1 MVPGRA
7 APRWLQPPV
16 PTQLYRAPSRRGPA
30 APPGLFPAHPL
41 GPGAAGTG
49 GNCGFG
55 VNSVPLRAAG
65 ARREGNTA
73 PGQQRAAS
81 ARLAAPSLWPLWDRR
96 WGSGGR
102 FLAALPSPCWGCPS
116 PRCWAPS
123 GLADMLGAFPDKI
136 HKGFSTRGDFCLG
149 TTRAPS
155 AAAARGQRGRSPRQ
169 APGGEGRQTPAAVPC
184 HILSSTS

>member
-7 APRWLQPPV
+7 APRSLQPPV
-16 PTQLYRAPSRRGPA
+16 PEQLYRALSRRGPA

-73 PGQQRAAS
+73 PGQQRVAS
-81 ARLAAPSLWPLWDRR
+81 ARGRCPPGSTESPTPNGTGDGAAGGDSLLCSPIPDGAVPRLSAGFPVGLQTHWE
-96 WGSGGR
+96 R
-102 FLAALPSPCWGCPS
+102 FLTKSTRVS
-116 PRCWAPS
+116 PRHT
-123 GLADMLGAFPDKI
+123 G
-136 HKGFSTRGDFCLG
+136 
-149 TTRAPS
+149 
-155 AAAARGQRGRSPRQ
+155 
-169 APGGEGRQTPAAVPC
+169 
-184 HILSSTS
+184 